1 MTKKKIQTRC
11 NMYLDEENVATI
23 KDFLK
28 GTGMTFSSYVD
39 LLIKKTANTISD
51 FYINLDYIDD
61 IDANDII
68 FKEENG
74 VLYFDIQ
81 LAHKLLCIGDDQG
94 FAVSESQQ
102 KKINDKKWR
111 YDYDPENK
119 RVRLI
124 IGKTKKD
131 KPK

>member
-1 MTKKKIQTRC
+1 MTKEKIQTRC

-61 IDANDII
+61 IDAENII

-74 VLYFDIQ
+74 KLYFDINV
-81 LAHKLLCIGDDQG
+81 AGDTYIVLLSAAKFLLRAFMQI
-94 FAVSESQQ
+94 V
-102 KKINDKKWR
+102 
-111 YDYDPENK
+111 
-119 RVRLI
+119 
-124 IGKTKKD
+124 T
-131 KPK
+131 